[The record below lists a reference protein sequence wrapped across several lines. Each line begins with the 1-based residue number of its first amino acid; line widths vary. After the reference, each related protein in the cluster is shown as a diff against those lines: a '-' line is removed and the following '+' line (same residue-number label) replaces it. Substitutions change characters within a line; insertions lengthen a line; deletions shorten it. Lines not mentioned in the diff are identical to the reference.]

1 MQTINTSGRRKNAIA
16 RVYMTQGTGKVTI
29 NKRDLTEYFPLPTLQ
44 YKVKQPFLLTET
56 LDQFDIKAN
65 LDGGGITGQAEA
77 LRLAIS
83 KALIEVNEELKPTLK
98 AEGLTT
104 RDPRMVERKKFG
116 QKKARKKLSWN
127 EAWGRG
133 APRVHPHRHKYLSP
147 RHTMWH
153 SRLLRA

>member
-29 NKRDLTEYFPLPTLQ
+29 NKRDITQYFPLPTLQ
-44 YKVKQPFLLTET
+44 YKVKQPFMLTET

-77 LRLAIS
+77 HRLAIS

-104 RDPRMVERKKFG
+104 RDPRMVERKKYG
-116 QKKARKKLSWN
+116 QKKARKKFQFSK
-127 EAWGRG
+127 R
-133 APRVHPHRHKYLSP
+133 
-147 RHTMWH
+147 
-153 SRLLRA
+153 

>member
-16 RVYMTQGTGKVTI
+16 RVYMTQGTGQVTI

-116 QKKARKKLSWN
+116 QKKARKKFQFSK
-127 EAWGRG
+127 R
-133 APRVHPHRHKYLSP
+133 
-147 RHTMWH
+147 
-153 SRLLRA
+153 

>member
-29 NKRDLTEYFPLPTLQ
+29 NKRDITEYFPLPTLQ
-44 YKVKQPFLLTET
+44 YKVKQPFMLTET

-83 KALIEVNEELKPTLK
+83 KALIELNEELKPTLK
-98 AEGLTT
+98 SEGLTT
-104 RDPRMVERKKFG
+104 RDPRMVERKKYG
-116 QKKARKKLSWN
+116 QKKARKKFQFSK
-127 EAWGRG
+127 R
-133 APRVHPHRHKYLSP
+133 
-147 RHTMWH
+147 
-153 SRLLRA
+153 

>member
-29 NKRDLTEYFPLPTLQ
+29 NKRDITEYFPLPTLQ

-56 LDQFDIKAN
+56 LDQFDVKAN

-77 LRLAIS
+77 LRLAIA

-116 QKKARKKLSWN
+116 QKKARKKFQFSK
-127 EAWGRG
+127 R
-133 APRVHPHRHKYLSP
+133 
-147 RHTMWH
+147 
-153 SRLLRA
+153 

>member
-29 NKRDLTEYFPLPTLQ
+29 NKRDITEYFPLPTLQ
-44 YKVKQPFLLTET
+44 YKVKQPFMLTET

-83 KALIEVNEELKPTLK
+83 KALIELNEELKPTLK

-104 RDPRMVERKKFG
+104 RDPRMVERKKSG
-116 QKKARKKLSWN
+116 QKKARKKFQFSK
-127 EAWGRG
+127 R
-133 APRVHPHRHKYLSP
+133 
-147 RHTMWH
+147 
-153 SRLLRA
+153 

>member
-65 LDGGGITGQAEA
+65 LDGGGITGQAGA

-116 QKKARKKLSWN
+116 QKKARKKFQFSK
-127 EAWGRG
+127 R
-133 APRVHPHRHKYLSP
+133 
-147 RHTMWH
+147 
-153 SRLLRA
+153 